1 MYEADKATAES
12 FMAKLMEGFGEQ
24 HRECDVIFC
33 KSGNWQL
40 CSKTNTVGGCCR
52 AHLPKHGFHT
62 AFPAECVGD
71 ETPAV
76 HSGFARVFSPLC
88 VLCCDAE
95 MSIEKGTY
103 CYECGRGFCEDC
115 VLSHAG
121 PDVDVDKSLVMCVS
135 CDRRGSLLA
144 QVNFFYLNII

>member
-1 MYEADKATAES
+1 MSGEEADQLQQRALAGAHEIIDSSTSPSRGAVDDAGLAILLLILRNFGRVYEADKATAES

-40 CSKTNTVGGCCR
+40 CSKTNTVVGCCR

-76 HSGFARVFSPLC
+76 HSGFA
-88 VLCCDAE
+88 
-95 MSIEKGTY
+95 
-103 CYECGRGFCEDC
+103 
-115 VLSHAG
+115 
-121 PDVDVDKSLVMCVS
+121 
-135 CDRRGSLLA
+135 
-144 QVNFFYLNII
+144 